1 MASPS
6 APTKKQ
12 IHQLIRAW
20 EKLGGPDN
28 CTRVRLARSVGM
40 PRQTVND
47 WIERGAPRYGIPIP
61 VKTEKPIEIIH
72 KEKIETQDKKSNSPN
87 FPKRRCN
94 CKRSLILRWQSR
106 QTSAL
111 SQSDPLR
118 ALSPRR
124 PPYGWQATGTS
135 GKGSRSGK
143 PTALIN
149 IARQS
154 QSSAHLTFL

>member
-47 WIERGAPRYGIPIP
+47 WIERDAPRYGIPIP

-72 KEKIETQDKKSNSPN
+72 KEKIETQDNKKQ
-87 FPKRRCN
+87 
-94 CKRSLILRWQSR
+94 L
-106 QTSAL
+106 TEL
-111 SQSDPLR
+111 SKKTLQL
-118 ALSPRR
+118 
-124 PPYGWQATGTS
+124 Q
-135 GKGSRSGK
+135 
-143 PTALIN
+143 
-149 IARQS
+149 
-154 QSSAHLTFL
+154 